1 MDFCHQHNLVRPES
15 AGTERR
21 FGIKVS
27 LPSGDTFG
35 RLLGNNWEKLHWYST
50 EAERD
55 LAFENMAE
63 RHGYYRR
70 TDTPTQILEKLVR

>member
-15 AGTERR
+15 AGEERH

-27 LPSGDTFG
+27 LPAGDTFE
-35 RLLGNNWEKLHWYST
+35 RLLGNNWEKLHWYSS
-50 EAERD
+50 EVERD
-55 LAFENMAE
+55 AAFENMAE

-70 TDTPTQILEKLVR
+70 TDAPTQILEKLVR